1 MHKPRN
7 NQPTDRE
14 IEDALLVFW
23 GLVILIGFAGAALLG
38 ALSMI
43 LRGAG

>member
-1 MHKPRN
+1 MHKPEK
-7 NQPTDRE
+7 QQTDRE
-14 IEDALLVFW
+14 IEEALLIFW
-23 GLVILIGFAGAALLG
+23 GLVILIGFAGVALLG